1 MVLILIAIAIYYLRT
16 RAWPAETFR
25 ERIKMWIRTLR
36 QWLQYLNIMER
47 TLFSLIALK
56 KEKSHPSGKWRLK
69 KKKDCMRI
77 AHPTRG
83 SGGTT
88 WPCCARWKKRV
99 INESTPRLHENTK
112 SFSSYIFLDPEKNW
126 RRSRNPSCRRV
137 TAWKIVIVWI

>member
-56 KEKSHPSGKWRLK
+56 KEKKPSIGQVAPQKEKGLHAHRTPNA
-69 KKKDCMRI
+69 RI
-77 AHPTRG
+77 RRHYMAMLRSVEKT
-83 SGGTT
+83 
-88 WPCCARWKKRV
+88 
-99 INESTPRLHENTK
+99 
-112 SFSSYIFLDPEKNW
+112 SY
-126 RRSRNPSCRRV
+126 
-137 TAWKIVIVWI
+137 